1 MLNTVISHLLG
12 EKLKEGPAQELYK
25 VSAIKFIRTIAK
37 KTSLIQQSTLIK
49 IYLYN
54 LRVSEMQI
62 IIWSIIIE
70 IINEMKNNEISL
82 LLLNY
87 GFNEIHNS
95 IKFLHKYNPEL
106 QDAMFDFLYNSLIYF
121 NQIEL
126 SDFTKIINI
135 CKFVLNEI
143 RPKNNKSNYYE
154 RDCYLR
160 LLGKSY
166 VTLVFLN
173 KHEKTIDLDCTND
186 VYASFC
192 DNLWITSLNED
203 FRKSVFEIMQ
213 SLFLACYER
222 DEYRCEF

>member
-12 EKLKEGPAQELYK
+12 EKLKKGPAQELYK

-37 KTSLIQQSTLIK
+37 EISLIEQSILIK

-54 LRVSEMQI
+54 LRIPEMQI
-62 IIWSIIIE
+62 TIWSIIIE
-70 IINEMKNNEISL
+70 IINEMKNNEVSL

-87 GFNEIHNS
+87 GFNEIRNS

-126 SDFTKIINI
+126 FDFTKKINI

-143 RPKNNKSNYYE
+143 RPKNNKNSYYE

-173 KHEKTIDLDCTND
+173 KHEETIDLDCTND
-186 VYASFC
+186 VYTSFC

-213 SLFLACYER
+213 DLFLACYER
-222 DEYRCEF
+222 EEYRCEF